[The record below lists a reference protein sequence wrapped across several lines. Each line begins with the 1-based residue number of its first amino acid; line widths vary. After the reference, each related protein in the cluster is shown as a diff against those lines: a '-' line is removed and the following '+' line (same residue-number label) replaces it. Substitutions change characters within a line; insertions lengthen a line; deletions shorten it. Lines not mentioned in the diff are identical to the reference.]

1 MAVRGRRATDDG
13 RRAARDEVL
22 VRVGDLAGRPRGTG
36 FVADHHGTVV
46 TSHEA
51 VDGLARI
58 VVHASGDRV
67 CVVTSDAVTPL
78 PALDLALIRT
88 EGLCVDPLPFALR
101 DDVGTGA
108 YVRIAAGGWREA
120 RVLGTADV
128 TYTATDGFHLLRA
141 VLELAIGTAG
151 SEALRLGG
159 GAAGGPVVDATT
171 GAVVGILGTALEA
184 QHRTTGFA
192 VPLRGWR
199 AEQPLAELL
208 ARNAATVAAYG
219 TDLNLAGVLELTATT
234 VGSDGPGAGAGAV
247 AASGAEPVE
256 RVDVVREFTTFAD
269 GPATVLGLVGPPGSG
284 RTTEL
289 AALAARRGRGSEPAP
304 TLWLRGADLLSDD
317 ASLADAA
324 RRALERAGRIVA
336 ASATEGTTGH
346 EGAWG
351 SGARRGSGAC
361 RPGLRR
367 LRRCRGFRETGWARW
382 DGRRPAG
389 TAASWGTSGRSGS
402 PGSPWR
408 RGGPCCCFWT
418 GPRRCRRRS
427 RTGWPNGPPGR
438 SSGCGRTGLGSWWP
452 AVPSTGS
459 GPGRSSR
466 RSCCTGRCP
475 AERGSRCPR
484 ACGSVI

>member
-58 VVHASGDRV
+58 VLHATADRV

-101 DDVGTGA
+101 EGIETGA

-128 TYTATDGFHLLRA
+128 TYTATDGFHLLRDA
-141 VLELAIGTAG
+141 LELAIGTAG

-159 GAAGGPVVDATT
+159 GAAGGPVLDMTT
-171 GAVVGILGTALEA
+171 GAVVGVLGTALEA

-208 ARNAATVAAYG
+208 ARNAATVPAYG

-234 VGSDGPGAGAGAV
+234 VGSDGPGASTGAV
-247 AASGAEPVE
+247 AAAGTDPVE
-256 RVDVVREFTTFAD
+256 RVGVVRSSPPSPKARPPCSASSAH
-269 GPATVLGLVGPPGSG
+269 PAAAVRRNWPPWPPGAAKAPSPRPRCGCAAPTCWPTTRPWRTRRAARWSG
-284 RTTEL
+284 RAGSWRLREL
-289 AALAARRGRGSEPAP
+289 PAR
-304 TLWLRGADLLSDD
+304 
-317 ASLADAA
+317 A
-324 RRALERAGRIVA
+324 RSVRSRRRFPG
-336 ASATEGTTGH
+336 GTTG
-346 EGAWG
+346 
-351 SGARRGSGAC
+351 
-361 RPGLRR
+361 
-367 LRRCRGFRETGWARW
+367 
-382 DGRRPAG
+382 
-389 TAASWGTSGRSGS
+389 SWGTSGRSGS
-402 PGSPWR
+402 PGWRAR
-408 RGGPCCCFWT
+408 RGGRCCCFST
-418 GPRRCRRRS
+418 GPRNCRPRS

-438 SSGCGRTGLGSWWP
+438 WSGCGRTG
-452 AVPSTGS
+452 
-459 GPGRSSR
+459 
-466 RSCCTGRCP
+466 
-475 AERGSRCPR
+475 RGS
-484 ACGSVI
+484 